1 MARTK
6 DSPSYITTSISKLLA
21 LGIDKD
27 EPLNMRRLDI
37 QALVANNLEKF
48 LAVEPKIENQPEE
61 SEDNIKVEAFEFDK
75 E

>member
-27 EPLNMRRLDI
+27 EPLNIRRLDI
-37 QALVANNLEKF
+37 QALVVNNLEKF
-48 LAVEPKIENQPEE
+48 LTVEPKEE
-61 SEDNIKVEAFEFDK
+61 TAEDNVEVEEFKFDS
-75 E
+75 EA

>member
-21 LGIDKD
+21 LGINKD
-27 EPLNMRRLDI
+27 EPLNIRRLDI

-48 LAVEPKIENQPEE
+48 LAVESKED
-61 SEDNIKVEAFEFDK
+61 SAEDNVEVEAFEFDK
-75 E
+75 EQ